1 MLALP
6 QTAVASAAVVFQRF
20 VASSAMGRFEVRQAA
35 VAAASLVATDG
46 GGEGDSKGGGG
57 GAAGG
62 GGNGAGGGGVRRRRS
77 DVLSCYC
84 HLAGRRVRAD
94 GPRSTEISRDQ
105 PRSAE
110 ITTEVVVA
118 LAPAHRAVPRPPP
131 WSAPTA

>member
-1 MLALP
+1 MKHESCNFVQFLG
-6 QTAVASAAVVFQRF
+6 VARR
-20 VASSAMGRFEVRQAA
+20 GHGGIGGKG
-35 VAAASLVATDG
+35 DC

-62 GGNGAGGGGVRRRRS
+62 GGNGAGGVRRRRS